1 MSTALQPQSRL
12 LYNIPSMQY
21 ATPLNANNGSVRIEP
36 TPRAH
41 ALCPVCQQRVIAHC
55 GKIRIWHW
63 AHQKNCQCSDQWWEN
78 ETDWHRHWKEEFPEN
93 WREVVLQDEA
103 TGEIHRADVKLQN
116 SGLVLE
122 FQHSAIDPQEFQSR
136 VNIYRNMVWVADARP
151 SQFKRFMKRLIG
163 GEGHF
168 DLISGDEAKLDRRI
182 KDVLHR
188 VAVENFELY
197 VVQYLEEIFPKA
209 WLSSSVP
216 VIFDFA
222 SEQEASLECAST
234 AVNQLQGCY
243 YASGSSPV
251 ISEDSQKG
259 ITKRLWCLLPDEFGR
274 PRCVCA
280 FHRKDFVASL
290 LTNGYWIR
298 PQTPQEKDACQKILD
313 EELRAMKARKKWLER
328 RQSILEQELTMGYI
342 RTPITRRRY

>member
-1 MSTALQPQSRL
+1 MQFANPLGSTD
-12 LYNIPSMQY
+12 N
-21 ATPLNANNGSVRIEP
+21 TVRIEP
-36 TPRAH
+36 TKGAH
-41 ALCPVCQQRVIAHC
+41 ALCPVCRQEVIARC
-55 GKIRIWHW
+55 GTTRRWHW

-78 ETDWHRHWKEEFPEN
+78 ETEWHRRWKEEFPED
-93 WREVVLQDEA
+93 WREVVLQDDS

-136 VNIYRNMVWVADARP
+136 VNFYRNMVWVADARP

-209 WLSSSVP
+209 WLRSSVP

>member
-1 MSTALQPQSRL
+1 
-12 LYNIPSMQY
+12 MQY
-21 ATPLNANNGSVRIEP
+21 ATPLNSTNGSVRIEP
-36 TPRAH
+36 TPRTH
-41 ALCPVCQQRVIAHC
+41 ALCPVCRQEVIAHC
-55 GKIRIWHW
+55 GKIRMWHW
-63 AHQKNCQCSDQWWEN
+63 AHKKDCQCSDQWWEN
-78 ETDWHRHWKEEFPEN
+78 ETEWHRHWKEEFPEN

-136 VNIYRNMVWVADARP
+136 VNFYRNMVWVADARP

-168 DLISGDEAKLDRRI
+168 DLISGDETQLDPRI
-182 KDVLHR
+182 KDVLQR

-197 VVQYLEEIFPKA
+197 EVQYLEEIFPKA

-222 SEQEASLECAST
+222 SEQEALLEIDPM

-243 YASGSSPV
+243 YAAGSSHQ
-251 ISEDSQKG
+251 ISENSHKG
-259 ITKRLWCLLPDEFGR
+259 IAKRLWCLLPDEFGG

-280 FHRKDFVASL
+280 FHRQDFVSSL
-290 LTNGYWIR
+290 LSKGYWIR
-298 PQTPQEKDACQKILD
+298 PQTPQEKATCQKTRDD
-313 EELRAMKARKKWLER
+313 EIREREERQKSAELRQNQRMQYLVSGRLLK
-328 RQSILEQELTMGYI
+328 QYN
-342 RTPITRRRY
+342 PRYR

>member
-1 MSTALQPQSRL
+1 
-12 LYNIPSMQY
+12 MQY
-21 ATPLNANNGSVRIEP
+21 ANPLGATDNSVRIKP
-36 TPRAH
+36 TKGAH
-41 ALCPVCQQRVIAHC
+41 ALCPVCRQEVIARC
-55 GKIRIWHW
+55 GTKRIWHW
-63 AHQKNCQCSDQWWEN
+63 AHQKDCQCSDQWWEN
-78 ETDWHRHWKEEFPEN
+78 ETEWHRRWKEEFPED
-93 WREVVLQDEA
+93 WREVVLQDDS

-136 VNIYRNMVWVADARP
+136 VNFYRNMVWVADARP

-197 VVQYLEEIFPKA
+197 MVQYLEEIFPKA